1 MPGEMAVPDDWNSIA
16 FIILHLWRCSFQSDL
31 VRAYD
36 DAFLLFDP
44 GTYLCKRSERRK
56 AQEAVFSYSGIV
68 LCSFRILSLDFRL
81 LFSGKSVMS
90 PSFWF
95 DLLLTASLIGILPAA
110 RKAVST

>member
-1 MPGEMAVPDDWNSIA
+1 MDFQRNFSLHFTGCHGLSGRTKNEMPGEMAVPDDWNSIA

-81 LFSGKSVMS
+81 LF
-90 PSFWF
+90 
-95 DLLLTASLIGILPAA
+95 
-110 RKAVST
+110 